1 MQRIAKHL
9 AIMGVLQ
16 LGTFAQIIVQEPPP
30 GFSPNAVMSKN
41 SVRLQGKNPPV
52 SAFALD
58 VQGSCK
64 YSTDGK
70 KFRTLKKDMELP
82 KKAVVKTGSSGS
94 AELFIRRMGATIR
107 LEPNSEVILERIQQS
122 GKAEHQEQLN
132 TKVNIRK
139 GKAVTVVHANIPGSS
154 LDIQN
159 VGGKSVTD
167 PVLGSRYVVSANSVQ
182 DAGPETA
189 PAADYNV
196 KMQAAIKEQME
207 LDEVQALAETWKND
221 QNPGLDP

>member
-1 MQRIAKHL
+1 MQWIAKHL

-16 LGTFAQIIVQEPPP
+16 LGTFAQIIVQEPPA
-30 GFSPNAVMSKN
+30 GFNPNVVIPKN
-41 SVRLQGKNPPV
+41 SVRLQGKNPPI
-52 SAFALD
+52 SAIALD

-70 KFRTLKKDMELP
+70 KFRTLKKLTELP

-107 LEPNSEVILERIQQS
+107 LEPNSEVILERIEQS
-122 GKAEHQEQLN
+122 GKAEHQELN
-132 TKVNIRK
+132 TKVNVRK

-154 LDIQN
+154 LDIKN

-167 PVLGSRYVVSANSVQ
+167 PVLGSRYVVSADSVQ

-189 PAADYNV
+189 PAGDSNV
-196 KMQAAIKEQME
+196 KMLAAIKEQME

>member
-9 AIMGVLQ
+9 AILGVLQ

-30 GFSPNAVMSKN
+30 GFNPNVVIPKN
-41 SVRLQGKNPPV
+41 SVRLQGKNPPI
-52 SAFALD
+52 SAIALD

-70 KFRTLKKDMELP
+70 KFRTLKKLTELP

-107 LEPNSEVILERIQQS
+107 LEPNSEVILERIEQS
-122 GKAEHQEQLN
+122 GKAEHQELN
-132 TKVNIRK
+132 TKVNVRK

-154 LDIQN
+154 LDIKN

-167 PVLGSRYVVSANSVQ
+167 PVLGSRYVVSADSVQ

-221 QNPGLDP
+221 QNPGIDP